1 MPPPGHTAT
10 TEPLSGVTTRLAG
23 ITEPATPAKQWC
35 IRYLMRE
42 CGFTGTQANR
52 MFAAYAASIAT
63 AERIGNDTGRS
74 DEAFI
79 DWLMRQ
85 APNAC
90 YRRPVRKHEWKVTSA

>member
-23 ITEPATPAKQWC
+23 TTEPATPAKQWC
-35 IRYLMRE
+35 IRYLMQE

-79 DWLMRQ
+79 DWLLRQ
-85 APNAC
+85 PPVPLARRKAP
-90 YRRPVRKHEWKVTSA
+90 KHEWRVTST